1 MKKHNIKL
9 SRHPEKLTS
18 YFKLSLPLMIMISIS
33 GILYNLGMLAN
44 PYFEGLL
51 VDTISNPETSLQQ
64 FLFLILIFVLTI
76 LLVQVFRAIKR
87 YLVRRFNNNT
97 VTTIRKTLYNN
108 LMNESLLQL
117 QNENMGQLLTRL
129 QSDCFQTCEGLRKL
143 TTEIFDTVF
152 LFLFYIM
159 YLCFYSVKM
168 TLFALIPVF
177 FAILFAFL
185 MRKKIYQ
192 ANVAA
197 KKANARLSNETYS
210 LFDHALLFRLYS
222 RDEENLRRYDD
233 VLKDYEKK
241 NVRSELLSEM
251 YVPISNVISL
261 LGLLPIIYLGSA
273 AVIDSVSF
281 SLSVPYVMNGNWT
294 IGALTTYVTTFVL
307 LSSKAIHTANLF
319 SSIEKGLSSWKRIK
333 PYIKPY
339 QEYPRKE
346 ILQGDSLVLRN
357 FSISTDERV
366 LFHDLN
372 LTCRKGEV
380 VALTGMVA
388 SGKSYF
394 GKVFLDEVL
403 YSGSAVLFGK
413 EVRDFTK
420 GEIKGNVTYMGHRCE
435 LVSDTIRDNIAYGEE
450 KDVKPYLD
458 MVDFNKDMESMG
470 QKEETLV
477 GNEGVKL
484 SGGQQER
491 IALARSFY
499 HKKGL
504 VILDDPFA
512 SVDIKTEH
520 TIMNSLRKE
529 AEDSIILFFSHR
541 LSYFPYCD
549 KIIVINDDGSLS
561 TGTHES
567 LLKDN
572 RTYQELYQLQLLEVN
587 HE

>member
-1 MKKHNIKL
+1 
-9 SRHPEKLTS
+9 
-18 YFKLSLPLMIMISIS
+18 
-33 GILYNLGMLAN
+33 MLAN

-51 VDTISNPETSLQQ
+51 VDTISNPDTSLKQ

-117 QNENMGQLLTRL
+117 QSENMGQLLTRL

-241 NVRSELLSEM
+241 NVHSELLSEM

-273 AVIDSVSF
+273 AVIDSASF
-281 SLSVPYVMNGNWT
+281 SLSIPYVMNGNWT

-307 LSSKAIHTANLF
+307 LSSKASHTANLF

-339 QEYPRKE
+339 QEYPKKE
-346 ILQGDSLVLRN
+346 ILQGDSLVLKD

-372 LTCRKGEV
+372 LTCKKGEV

-394 GKVFLDEVL
+394 GKVFLDEVP

-413 EVRDFTK
+413 EVRDFTR

-435 LVSDTIRDNIAYGEE
+435 LVSDTIKDNIAYGEE

-491 IALARSFY
+491 IALARTFY

-572 RTYQELYQLQLLEVN
+572 KTYQELYQLQLLEVN

>member
-1 MKKHNIKL
+1 
-9 SRHPEKLTS
+9 
-18 YFKLSLPLMIMISIS
+18 MIMISIS

-51 VDTISNPETSLQQ
+51 VDTISSPDTSLRQ
-64 FLFLILIFVLTI
+64 FLLLILIFVITI
-76 LLVQVFRAIKR
+76 LAVQIFRAIKR

-222 RDEENLRRYDD
+222 RDEENLKRYDD

-241 NVRSELLSEM
+241 NVHSELLSEM

-273 AVIDSVSF
+273 AVIDSASF
-281 SLSVPYVMNGNWT
+281 SLSIPYVMNGNWT

-307 LSSKAIHTANLF
+307 LSSKASHTANLF

-339 QEYPRKE
+339 QEYPKKE
-346 ILQGDSLVLRN
+346 ILQGDSLVLKN
-357 FSISTDERV
+357 FSIHTDERV

-394 GKVFLDEVL
+394 GKVFLDEVP

-413 EVRDFTK
+413 EVRDFTR

-435 LVSDTIRDNIAYGEE
+435 LVSDTIKDNIAYGEE

-491 IALARSFY
+491 IALARTFY

-572 RTYQELYQLQLLEVN
+572 KTYQELYQLQLLEVN

>member
-1 MKKHNIKL
+1 
-9 SRHPEKLTS
+9 
-18 YFKLSLPLMIMISIS
+18 MIMISIS

-51 VDTISNPETSLQQ
+51 VDTISSPDTSLRQ
-64 FLFLILIFVLTI
+64 FLLLILIFVITI
-76 LLVQVFRAIKR
+76 LAVQIFRAIKR

-222 RDEENLRRYDD
+222 RDEENLKRYDD

-241 NVRSELLSEM
+241 NVHSELLSEM

-273 AVIDSVSF
+273 AVIDSASF
-281 SLSVPYVMNGNWT
+281 SLSIPYVMNGNWT

-307 LSSKAIHTANLF
+307 LSSKASHTANLF

-339 QEYPRKE
+339 QEYPKKE
-346 ILQGDSLVLRN
+346 ILQGDSLVLKN
-357 FSISTDERV
+357 FSIHTDERV

-394 GKVFLDEVL
+394 GKVFLDEVP

-413 EVRDFTK
+413 EVRDFTR

-435 LVSDTIRDNIAYGEE
+435 LVSDTIKDNIAYGEE

-491 IALARSFY
+491 IALARTFY

-520 TIMNSLRKE
+520 TIMKSLRKE

-572 RTYQELYQLQLLEVN
+572 KTYQELYQLQLLEVN

>member
-64 FLFLILIFVLTI
+64 FLFLILIFVFTI

-168 TLFALIPVF
+168 TLFALILVF

-281 SLSVPYVMNGNWT
+281 SLSVPYVMNENWT

-307 LSSKAIHTANLF
+307 LSSKASHTANLF

-372 LTCRKGEV
+372 LACRKGEV

-394 GKVFLDEVL
+394 GKVFLDEVP

-561 TGTHES
+561 IGTHES

>member
-1 MKKHNIKL
+1 
-9 SRHPEKLTS
+9 
-18 YFKLSLPLMIMISIS
+18 MIMISIS

-51 VDTISNPETSLQQ
+51 VDTISSPDTSLRQ
-64 FLFLILIFVLTI
+64 FLLLILIFVITI
-76 LLVQVFRAIKR
+76 LAVQIFRAIKR

-241 NVRSELLSEM
+241 NVHSELLSEM

-273 AVIDSVSF
+273 AVIDSASF
-281 SLSVPYVMNGNWT
+281 SLSIPYVMNGNWT

-307 LSSKAIHTANLF
+307 LSSKASHTANLF

-339 QEYPRKE
+339 QDYPKKE
-346 ILQGDSLVLRN
+346 ILQGDSLVLKN
-357 FSISTDERV
+357 FSIRTDERV

-394 GKVFLDEVL
+394 GKVFLDEVP

-435 LVSDTIRDNIAYGEE
+435 LVSDTIKDNIAYGEE

-491 IALARSFY
+491 IALARTFY

-572 RTYQELYQLQLLEVN
+572 KTYQELYQLQLLEVN

>member
-1 MKKHNIKL
+1 
-9 SRHPEKLTS
+9 
-18 YFKLSLPLMIMISIS
+18 MIMISIS

-51 VDTISNPETSLQQ
+51 VDTISSPDTSLRQ
-64 FLFLILIFVLTI
+64 FLLLILIFVITI
-76 LLVQVFRAIKR
+76 LAVQIFRAIKR

-222 RDEENLRRYDD
+222 RDEENLKRYDD

-241 NVRSELLSEM
+241 NVHSELLSEM

-273 AVIDSVSF
+273 AVIDSASF
-281 SLSVPYVMNGNWT
+281 SLSIPYVMNGNWT

-307 LSSKAIHTANLF
+307 LSSKASHTANLF

-339 QEYPRKE
+339 QDYPKKE
-346 ILQGDSLVLRN
+346 ILQGDSLVLKN
-357 FSISTDERV
+357 FSIRTDERV

-394 GKVFLDEVL
+394 GKVFLDEVP

-413 EVRDFTK
+413 EVRDFTR

-435 LVSDTIRDNIAYGEE
+435 LVSDTIKDNIAYGEE

-491 IALARSFY
+491 IALARTFY

-572 RTYQELYQLQLLEVN
+572 KTYQELYQLQLLEVN

>member
-9 SRHPEKLTS
+9 SRHPERLTS
-18 YFKLSLPLMIMISIS
+18 YFRLSLPLMIMISIS

-51 VDTISNPETSLQQ
+51 VDTISSPDTSLRQ
-64 FLFLILIFVLTI
+64 FLLLILIFVITI
-76 LLVQVFRAIKR
+76 LAVQIFRAIKR

-222 RDEENLRRYDD
+222 RDEENLKRYDD

-241 NVRSELLSEM
+241 NVHSELLSEM

-273 AVIDSVSF
+273 AVIDSASF
-281 SLSVPYVMNGNWT
+281 SLSIPYVMNGNWT

-307 LSSKAIHTANLF
+307 LSSKASHTANLF

-339 QEYPRKE
+339 QEYPKKE
-346 ILQGDSLVLRN
+346 ILQGDSLVLKN
-357 FSISTDERV
+357 FSIHTDERV

-394 GKVFLDEVL
+394 GKVFLDEVP

-413 EVRDFTK
+413 EVRDFTR

-435 LVSDTIRDNIAYGEE
+435 LVSDTIKDNIAYGEE

-491 IALARSFY
+491 IALARTFY

-572 RTYQELYQLQLLEVN
+572 KTYQELYQLQLLEVN

>member
-1 MKKHNIKL
+1 
-9 SRHPEKLTS
+9 
-18 YFKLSLPLMIMISIS
+18 MIMISIS

-273 AVIDSVSF
+273 AVIDSVFF
-281 SLSVPYVMNGNWT
+281 SLSVPYVMNENWT

-307 LSSKAIHTANLF
+307 LSSKASHTANLF

-372 LTCRKGEV
+372 LACRKGEV

-394 GKVFLDEVL
+394 GKVFLDEVP

-491 IALARSFY
+491 IALARTFY

-561 TGTHES
+561 IGTHES

>member
-1 MKKHNIKL
+1 
-9 SRHPEKLTS
+9 
-18 YFKLSLPLMIMISIS
+18 MIMISIS

-51 VDTISNPETSLQQ
+51 VDTISSPDTSLRQ
-64 FLFLILIFVLTI
+64 FLLLILIFVITI
-76 LLVQVFRAIKR
+76 LAVQIFRAIKR

-222 RDEENLRRYDD
+222 RDEENLKRYDD

-241 NVRSELLSEM
+241 NVHSELLSEM

-273 AVIDSVSF
+273 AVIDSASF
-281 SLSVPYVMNGNWT
+281 SLSIPYVMNGNWT

-307 LSSKAIHTANLF
+307 LSSKASHTANLF

-339 QEYPRKE
+339 QEYPKRE
-346 ILQGDSLVLRN
+346 LLQGDSLVLKD
-357 FSISTDERV
+357 FSIRTDERV

-372 LTCRKGEV
+372 LTCKKGEV

-394 GKVFLDEVL
+394 GKVFLDEVP

-413 EVRDFTK
+413 EVRDFTR
-420 GEIKGNVTYMGHRCE
+420 GEIKGNITYMGHRCE
-435 LVSDTIRDNIAYGEE
+435 LVSDTIKDNIAYGEE

-491 IALARSFY
+491 IALARTFY

-572 RTYQELYQLQLLEVN
+572 KTYQELYQLQLLEVN

>member
-9 SRHPEKLTS
+9 TQHPEKLTS
-18 YFKLSLPLMIMISIS
+18 YFRISIPLMVMISVT

-51 VDTISNPETSLQQ
+51 VDTISNPDTSLKQ
-64 FLFLILIFVLTI
+64 FLLLILIFVSTI
-76 LLVQVFRAIKR
+76 LLVQIFRACKR

-97 VTTIRKTLYNN
+97 VTTIRKILYNN
-108 LMNESLLQL
+108 LMNESILQL
-117 QNENMGQLLTRL
+117 ENENMGQLLTRL

-168 TLFALIPVF
+168 TSFAMIPVF

-192 ANVAA
+192 ANVIA
-197 KKANARLSNETYS
+197 KKANSNLSNETYS

-222 RDEENLRRYDD
+222 RDEENLKRYDG

-261 LGLLPIIYLGSA
+261 LGLLPIIYMGSS
-273 AVIDSVSF
+273 AVISASSF
-281 SLSVPYVMNGNWT
+281 SLTIPYVMNGSWT
-294 IGALTTYVTTFVL
+294 IGALTTYITTFVL
-307 LSSKAIHTANLF
+307 LSSKASHTANLF

-339 QEYPRKE
+339 QEYPEKKV
-346 ILQGDSLVLRN
+346 LDGDTLVLKDFGIR
-357 FSISTDERV
+357 TPERV

-372 LTCRKGEV
+372 LTCRKGEI

-394 GKVFLDEVL
+394 GKTFLGEVP
-403 YSGSAVLFGK
+403 YSGNAELFGK
-413 EVRDFTK
+413 EVRNFTK
-420 GEIKGNVTYMGHRCE
+420 EEVKGNVTYMGHRCE
-435 LVSDTIRDNIAYGEE
+435 LVSDTIKNNIAYGEE
-450 KDVKPYLD
+450 KDVRPYLE
-458 MVDFNKDMESMG
+458 MVDFAKDMESMS
-470 QKEETLV
+470 QKEDTLV

-491 IALARSFY
+491 IALARTFY

-529 AEDSIILFFSHR
+529 SEDSIILFFSHR

-549 KIIVINDDGSLS
+549 KIIVINTDGSVS
-561 TGTHES
+561 IGTHES

-572 RTYQELYQLQLLEVN
+572 KTYQELYQLQLMEVN

>member
-51 VDTISNPETSLQQ
+51 VDTISSPDTSLRQ
-64 FLFLILIFVLTI
+64 FLLLILIFVITI
-76 LLVQVFRAIKR
+76 LAVQIFRAIKR

-222 RDEENLRRYDD
+222 RDEENLKRYDD

-241 NVRSELLSEM
+241 NVHSELLSEM

-273 AVIDSVSF
+273 AVIDSASF
-281 SLSVPYVMNGNWT
+281 SLSIPYVMNGNWT

-307 LSSKAIHTANLF
+307 LSSKASHTANLF

-339 QEYPRKE
+339 QEYPKRE
-346 ILQGDSLVLRN
+346 LLQGDSLVLKD
-357 FSISTDERV
+357 FSIRTDERV

-372 LTCRKGEV
+372 LTCKKGEV

-394 GKVFLDEVL
+394 GKVFLDEVP

-413 EVRDFTK
+413 EVRDFTR
-420 GEIKGNVTYMGHRCE
+420 GEIKGNITYMGHRCE
-435 LVSDTIRDNIAYGEE
+435 LVSDTIKDNIAYGEE

-491 IALARSFY
+491 IALARTFY

-572 RTYQELYQLQLLEVN
+572 KTYQELYQLQLLEVN

>member
-1 MKKHNIKL
+1 
-9 SRHPEKLTS
+9 
-18 YFKLSLPLMIMISIS
+18 MIMISIS

-307 LSSKAIHTANLF
+307 LSSKASHTANLF

-394 GKVFLDEVL
+394 GKVFLDEVP

>member
-108 LMNESLLQL
+108 LMNESILQL

-281 SLSVPYVMNGNWT
+281 SLSVPYVMNENWT

-307 LSSKAIHTANLF
+307 LSSKASHTANLF

-346 ILQGDSLVLRN
+346 ILQGDSLVLKN

-372 LTCRKGEV
+372 LACRKGEV

-394 GKVFLDEVL
+394 GKVFLDEVP

-491 IALARSFY
+491 IALARTFY

-561 TGTHES
+561 IGTHES

>member
-64 FLFLILIFVLTI
+64 FLFLILIFVFTI

-197 KKANARLSNETYS
+197 KKANAGLSNETYS

-241 NVRSELLSEM
+241 NVHSELLSEM

-281 SLSVPYVMNGNWT
+281 SLSVPYVMNENWT

-307 LSSKAIHTANLF
+307 LSSKASHTANLF

-339 QEYPRKE
+339 QEYPKKE

-357 FSISTDERV
+357 FSISTDESV
-366 LFHDLN
+366 LFRDLN

-394 GKVFLDEVL
+394 GKVFLDEVP

-491 IALARSFY
+491 IALARTFY

>member
-9 SRHPEKLTS
+9 SGHPEKLTS

-64 FLFLILIFVLTI
+64 FLFLIFIFVLTI

-241 NVRSELLSEM
+241 NVHSELLSEM

-273 AVIDSVSF
+273 AVIDSASF
-281 SLSVPYVMNGNWT
+281 TLSVPYVMNENWT

-307 LSSKAIHTANLF
+307 LSSKASHTANLF

-339 QEYPRKE
+339 QEYPKKE

-372 LTCRKGEV
+372 LACRKGEV

-394 GKVFLDEVL
+394 GKVFLDEVP

-458 MVDFNKDMESMG
+458 MVDFNKDMESMR

-491 IALARSFY
+491 IALARTFY

-541 LSYFPYCD
+541 LSYFPCCD

>member
-273 AVIDSVSF
+273 AVIDSVFF
-281 SLSVPYVMNGNWT
+281 SLSVPYVMNENWT

-307 LSSKAIHTANLF
+307 LSSKASHTANLF

-372 LTCRKGEV
+372 LACRKGEV

-394 GKVFLDEVL
+394 GKVFLDEVP

-491 IALARSFY
+491 IALARTFY

-561 TGTHES
+561 IGTHES

>member
-1 MKKHNIKL
+1 
-9 SRHPEKLTS
+9 
-18 YFKLSLPLMIMISIS
+18 MIMISIS

-51 VDTISNPETSLQQ
+51 VDTISSPDTSLRQ
-64 FLFLILIFVLTI
+64 FLLLILIFVITI
-76 LLVQVFRAIKR
+76 LAVQIFRAIKR

-222 RDEENLRRYDD
+222 RDEENLKRYDD

-241 NVRSELLSEM
+241 NVHSELLSEM

-273 AVIDSVSF
+273 AVIDSASF
-281 SLSVPYVMNGNWT
+281 SLSIPYVMNGNWT

-307 LSSKAIHTANLF
+307 LSSKASHTANLF

-339 QEYPRKE
+339 QEYPKKE
-346 ILQGDSLVLRN
+346 ILQGDSLVLKN
-357 FSISTDERV
+357 FSIHTDERV

-394 GKVFLDEVL
+394 GKVFLDEVP

-413 EVRDFTK
+413 EVRDFTR

-435 LVSDTIRDNIAYGEE
+435 LVSDTIKDNIAYGEE

-470 QKEETLV
+470 QKEKTLV

-491 IALARSFY
+491 IALARTFY

-572 RTYQELYQLQLLEVN
+572 KTYQELYQLQLLEVN

>member
-51 VDTISNPETSLQQ
+51 VDTISSPDTSLRQ
-64 FLFLILIFVLTI
+64 FLLLILIFVITI
-76 LLVQVFRAIKR
+76 LAVQIFRAIKR

-222 RDEENLRRYDD
+222 RDEENLKRYDD

-241 NVRSELLSEM
+241 NVHSELLSEM

-273 AVIDSVSF
+273 AVIDSASF
-281 SLSVPYVMNGNWT
+281 SLSIPYVMNGNWT

-307 LSSKAIHTANLF
+307 LSSKASHTANLF

-339 QEYPRKE
+339 QEYPKKE
-346 ILQGDSLVLRN
+346 ILQGDSLVLKN
-357 FSISTDERV
+357 FSIHTDERV

-394 GKVFLDEVL
+394 GKVFLDEVP

-413 EVRDFTK
+413 EVRDFTR
-420 GEIKGNVTYMGHRCE
+420 GEIKGNITYMGHRCE
-435 LVSDTIRDNIAYGEE
+435 LVSDTIKDNIAYGEE

-491 IALARSFY
+491 IALARTFY

-572 RTYQELYQLQLLEVN
+572 KTYQELYQLQLLEVN

>member
-241 NVRSELLSEM
+241 NVHSELLSEM

-307 LSSKAIHTANLF
+307 LSSKASHTANLF

-339 QEYPRKE
+339 QEYPKKE
-346 ILQGDSLVLRN
+346 IFQGDSLVLRN

-372 LTCRKGEV
+372 MACRKGEV

-394 GKVFLDEVL
+394 GKVFLDEVP

-491 IALARSFY
+491 IALARTFY

>member
-64 FLFLILIFVLTI
+64 FLFLILIFVLII

-241 NVRSELLSEM
+241 NVHSELLSEM

-281 SLSVPYVMNGNWT
+281 SLSVPYIMNGNWT

-307 LSSKAIHTANLF
+307 LSSKASHTANLF

-333 PYIKPY
+333 PYIKSY
-339 QEYPRKE
+339 QEYPKKE

-394 GKVFLDEVL
+394 GKVFLDEVP
-403 YSGSAVLFGK
+403 YFGSAVLFGK

-470 QKEETLV
+470 RKEETLV

>member
-1 MKKHNIKL
+1 
-9 SRHPEKLTS
+9 
-18 YFKLSLPLMIMISIS
+18 MIMISIS

-64 FLFLILIFVLTI
+64 FLFLILIFVLII

-241 NVRSELLSEM
+241 NVHSELLSEM

-281 SLSVPYVMNGNWT
+281 SLSVPYIMNGNWT

-307 LSSKAIHTANLF
+307 LSSKASHTANLF

-333 PYIKPY
+333 PYIKSY
-339 QEYPRKE
+339 QEYPKKE

-394 GKVFLDEVL
+394 GKVFLDEVP
-403 YSGSAVLFGK
+403 YFGSAVLFGK

-470 QKEETLV
+470 RKEETLV

>member
-87 YLVRRFNNNT
+87 YFVRRFNNNT

-281 SLSVPYVMNGNWT
+281 SLSVPYVMNENWT

-307 LSSKAIHTANLF
+307 LSSKASHTANLF

-339 QEYPRKE
+339 QEYPKKE

-372 LTCRKGEV
+372 LACRKGEV

-394 GKVFLDEVL
+394 GKVFLDEVP

-491 IALARSFY
+491 IALARTFY

-572 RTYQELYQLQLLEVN
+572 RTYQELYQLQLQEVN

>member
-18 YFKLSLPLMIMISIS
+18 YFKLSLPLMIMISIF

-64 FLFLILIFVLTI
+64 FLFLILIFVFTI

-143 TTEIFDTVF
+143 TTETFDTVF

-241 NVRSELLSEM
+241 NVHSELLSEM

-281 SLSVPYVMNGNWT
+281 SLSVPYVMNENWT

-307 LSSKAIHTANLF
+307 LSSKASHTANLF

-339 QEYPRKE
+339 QEYPKKE

-366 LFHDLN
+366 LFRDLN
-372 LTCRKGEV
+372 LACRKGEV

-394 GKVFLDEVL
+394 GKVFLDEVP

-470 QKEETLV
+470 QKEKTLV

-491 IALARSFY
+491 IALARTFY

-567 LLKDN
+567 LLKGN

>member
-87 YLVRRFNNNT
+87 YLVRRFNNNS

-177 FAILFAFL
+177 FAILFVFL

-241 NVRSELLSEM
+241 NVHSELLSEM

-307 LSSKAIHTANLF
+307 LSSKASHTANLF

-339 QEYPRKE
+339 QEYPKKE

-372 LTCRKGEV
+372 LACRKGEV

-394 GKVFLDEVL
+394 GKVFLDEVPF
-403 YSGSAVLFGK
+403 SGSAVLFGK

-491 IALARSFY
+491 IALARTFY

>member
-51 VDTISNPETSLQQ
+51 VDTISKPETSLQQ

-168 TLFALIPVF
+168 TLFALIPVL

-241 NVRSELLSEM
+241 NVHSELLSEM

-307 LSSKAIHTANLF
+307 LSSKASHTANLF

-339 QEYPRKE
+339 QEYPKKE

-372 LTCRKGEV
+372 LACRKGEV

-394 GKVFLDEVL
+394 GKVFLDEVP

-435 LVSDTIRDNIAYGEE
+435 FVSDTIRDNIAYGEE

-491 IALARSFY
+491 IALARTFY

>member
-33 GILYNLGMLAN
+33 GILFNLGMLAN

-64 FLFLILIFVLTI
+64 FFFLILIFVLTI

-241 NVRSELLSEM
+241 NVHSELLSEM

-307 LSSKAIHTANLF
+307 LSSKASHTANLF

-394 GKVFLDEVL
+394 GKVFLDEVP

-572 RTYQELYQLQLLEVN
+572 RTYQELYQLQLQEVN

>member
-143 TTEIFDTVF
+143 TTETFDTVF

-241 NVRSELLSEM
+241 NVHSELLSEM

-281 SLSVPYVMNGNWT
+281 SLSVPYVMNENWT

-307 LSSKAIHTANLF
+307 LSSKASHTANLF

-333 PYIKPY
+333 PYIKSY
-339 QEYPRKE
+339 QEYPKKE
-346 ILQGDSLVLRN
+346 ILQGDSLVLKN

-366 LFHDLN
+366 LFRDLN
-372 LTCRKGEV
+372 LACRKGEV

-394 GKVFLDEVL
+394 GKVFLDEVP

-491 IALARSFY
+491 IALARTFY

-520 TIMNSLRKE
+520 TVMNSLRKE